1 MELGVVEW
9 FIRFGARHWWWT
21 TGSREWLRG
30 RVLAVVMQVAVAG
43 RGCFRVATFAFRLV
57 EIDDLLF
64 GDCLRGEGC
73 IKACKGML

>member
-1 MELGVVEW
+1 MIVFASCFTVIRYFAKASRVVDNAKLTPSLH
-9 FIRFGARHWWWT
+9 I
-21 TGSREWLRG
+21 
-30 RVLAVVMQVAVAG
+30 
-43 RGCFRVATFAFRLV
+43 ATFAFRLV